1 MAKIIKEI
9 IIMLLV
15 CLAGMLLFAV
25 VLYEYIPNRKV
36 VPEIAQYNP
45 SEKIKELKAD
55 DIDKKNET
63 IIKTFEVTSSD
74 LANYKVA
81 NDYVAGKSNPF
92 GSGKTNPDSDSS
104 TKKSGNVIDTN
115 SGTTTNVKTA
125 DEEDDTKKNTK
136 TKEKTDE
143 TENVITT
150 K

>member
-15 CLAGMLLFAV
+15 CLAGLLLFAV
-25 VLYEYIPNRKV
+25 VLYEYIPNRKE

-81 NDYVAGKSNPF
+81 NDYVPVKSNPF
-92 GSGKTNPDSDSS
+92 GTGKSNPDSDSS
-104 TKKSGNVIDTN
+104 TKKTENVIDTN
-115 SGTTTNVKTA
+115 SGTTKNVKTA
-125 DEEDDTKKNTK
+125 DEEEDSNTK
-136 TKEKTDE
+136 TKKKTTE

>member
-1 MAKIIKEI
+1 MANIIKEI

-36 VPEIAQYNP
+36 IPEIAQYNP

-81 NDYVAGKSNPF
+81 NDYVPGKSNPF

-115 SGTTTNVKTA
+115 SGTTKNVKTA
-125 DEEDDTKKNTK
+125 DEEEDSNTK
-136 TKEKTDE
+136 TKKKTTE

>member
-9 IIMLLV
+9 IIMLLI

-36 VPEIAQYNP
+36 VPEIAQYNA

-74 LANYKVA
+74 LTNYKIA

-92 GSGKTNPDSDSS
+92 GSGKSNPDSDSS
-104 TKKSGNVIDTN
+104 TKKSGNTIDTN
-115 SGTTTNVKTA
+115 SGTTKNIKTA
-125 DEEDDTKKNTK
+125 DGENTTETEKEDE
-136 TKEKTDE
+136 KED
-143 TENVITT
+143 ENVITT